1 MSTKY
6 LHTID
11 GKPAMYVSG
20 EQICFRPFYGKA
32 YPLADSLDQIRKE
45 QRASNEWRK
54 KQGFRSDG
62 PEHGY
67 VRIYV

>member
-1 MSTKY
+1 MATKY

-11 GKPAMYVSG
+11 AKPAMYVSG

-45 QRASNEWRK
+45 QKASLKYREEC
-54 KQGFRSDG
+54 GFASDAKYD
-62 PEHGY
+62 Y

>member
-1 MSTKY
+1 MATKY

-11 GKPAMYVSG
+11 AKPAMCVSG

-45 QRASNEWRK
+45 QKASLKYRK
-54 KQGFRSDG
+54 KYGFTTNVKY
-62 PEHGY
+62 GY